1 MISLFWSPK
10 FVLPLPEGHPFP
22 MIKYQL
28 VRQQLIET
36 SIVGED
42 SFIEPQPIDIEILRL
57 VHSVNYL
64 ERLFSGTQTEAE
76 IRRTGFPYSKAM
88 IERERL
94 ICAAMVRAA
103 ESAFQSKISFNM
115 AGGTHHA
122 FSDFGSAYCIF
133 NDMAVSA
140 RYVLKAGL
148 VTRVMIVDLDVH
160 QGNGTAS
167 IFTDE
172 PNVFVFNMHGK
183 SAFPLRKEKSNVDI
197 ELPDGVT
204 DEQYLEILT
213 KSLPVALDSFRP
225 QIVLY
230 QAGVDLLWCD
240 KLGKLS
246 LTLEGLRLRDR
257 LVFETCVNRQIPVAV
272 CVGGGYASNLQLI
285 VDAHCNTV
293 SEAVN
298 VLNLCLQKH

>member
-28 VRQQLIET
+28 VRQQLVEQHV
-36 SIVGED
+36 VGEE
-42 SFIEPQPIDIEILRL
+42 SFIEPQPIDIETLRL
-57 VHSVNYL
+57 VHTESYL
-64 ERLFSGTQTEAE
+64 ERLFEGTQTEAE

-103 ESAFQSKISFNM
+103 ESAFESGISFNM

-122 FSDFGSAYCIF
+122 FADFGSAYCIF
-133 NDMAVSA
+133 NDMAVAASHLLHRDMA
-140 RYVLKAGL
+140 Q
-148 VTRVMIVDLDVH
+148 RVMIVDLDVH

-167 IFTDE
+167 IFKHQ
-172 PNVFVFNMHGK
+172 PNVFVFNVHGK
-183 SAFPLRKEKSNVDI
+183 SAFPLRKETSDMDI

-204 DEQYLEILT
+204 DEQYLEILSENMT
-213 KSLPVALDSFRP
+213 VAMDTFQP

-246 LTLEGLRLRDR
+246 LTLEGLRMRDCFVFHSCKQR
-257 LVFETCVNRQIPVAV
+257 LIPVAV
-272 CVGGGYASNLQLI
+272 CVGGGYATDIHII
-285 VDAHCNTV
+285 VEAHCNTIK
-293 SEAVN
+293 EAIGV
-298 VLNLCLQKH
+298 